1 MPGAALMRSVW
12 RMLSVSIRLNL
23 GETKMAKRK
32 QREQIN
38 ENRPCWD
45 LDTDECA
52 RLLRQRLAY
61 TNGAQFIDASM
72 ALDLISILAG
82 QIRQEQ
88 YNGKD
93 NFSMKVTGPKQLEN
107 DTLLRVYNDAEA
119 ELQRRGL
126 MG

>member
-1 MPGAALMRSVW
+1 
-12 RMLSVSIRLNL
+12 
-23 GETKMAKRK
+23 MAKRK

-38 ENRPCWD
+38 EDRPCWD

-61 TNGAQFIDASM
+61 ANGAQFIDASM

-82 QIRQEQ
+82 HIRQEQ

-93 NFSMKVTGPKQLEN
+93 NFSMEVTGPKQLGN

-126 MG
+126 MV